1 MPTSKSVFRPSASA
15 SMSDENSDYDFDDEE
30 VEATQDRDE
39 DSDDENS
46 FVVPASTKRSTNEV
60 SKASQ
65 KVVSNGVKKTAE
77 LDELIICEISS
88 SNSAGFGGVGASFDP
103 LDTDERDPLDIQ
115 SGESKDGDNS
125 ESVPVIK
132 IKMASKDEG
141 WKIKRKSDTSEAS
154 EAEQDLPVKRVR
166 TNRAVV
172 SYAEIDDDDSP
183 KTKRGRVRRDVFF
196 TPQPTPKTPN
206 AKSEKS
212 TPVKKDKTPALVKK
226 EKITFTGKLK
236 LKTPV
241 KEKTSPAVKDKA
253 STSVNQK
260 VSPSDKRKA
269 SLVAKEKVSAAIK
282 EAPFSPGKS
291 TPLSTGKRARRKRKD
306 SEESFEIMP
315 YKRRQFRGT
324 DSVDVNEVDEDTK
337 DDILRTSTPTP
348 SVDKR
353 QTKSQKEKDNVEDKV
368 KLESLKDEST
378 SVQQNL
384 NATLTNDSVDR
395 DSVTETNDFSG
406 NLPKKRG
413 RPRKSDPMSLS
424 NDVTLDT
431 TSRDSF
437 ASSMRRRKV
446 RPSYLNGYDDDE
458 ETRMTFGFEDSTID
472 FLDLSDDGEFKI
484 PKRGQVR
491 PGPVKNTV
499 DKTYPRLTADELVSC
514 LISIFNFSY
523 AFEMF

>member
-46 FVVPASTKRSTNEV
+46 FVVPASTKRSTNEN

-306 SEESFEIMP
+306 SE
-315 YKRRQFRGT
+315 
-324 DSVDVNEVDEDTK
+324 DEDTK